1 MAVLRLLNTLDYLDL
16 SGPRGVTR
24 NQRAESGA
32 VPEAVV
38 RAISE
43 LRELRTLKLGHNQI
57 SAEELRTLAASL
69 SKLEKLGLEA
79 CSRIDDQALKVLAE
93 WKSLKYLDIQETKV
107 TPDGVQSLKK
117 QRPEL
122 VILSGPFVPDAPKT

>member
-1 MAVLRLLNTLDYLDL
+1 M
-16 SGPRGVTR
+16 
-24 NQRAESGA
+24 
-32 VPEAVV
+32 
-38 RAISE
+38 
-43 LRELRTLKLGHNQI
+43 
-57 SAEELRTLAASL
+57 AASL

-122 VILSGPFVPDAPKT
+122 VILSGPFVPDAPKM